1 MLRAKTKRLEALL
14 KLMIV
19 NDYDNQKK
27 VIELF
32 NELVQEGYPRELLK
46 NKMRLKKEQYIA
58 ERETNDFFDS
68 ILEGVKVLTPE
79 QLEQIEANKKVYA
92 YFNGG

>member
-1 MLRAKTKRLEALL
+1 
-14 KLMIV
+14 MIV

-27 VIELF
+27 IIELF